1 MNIALLLS
9 IILLLISP
17 HYSQSENIDFNST
30 ANIRLF
36 ADNLYCEKDYLR
48 AIFEYDRLLE
58 SQINDTLFF
67 KIGLSYSYMNDYLS
81 AANKFDL
88 TPPTSAFFN
97 LSKLAW
103 LKAKFLLRDFQSFQL
118 SYQNQFANE
127 NSKYQNEGQK
137 LFSFSYLFTDE
148 TLPSKEELFS
158 PFDKIEKM
166 KVIDFYDWKA
176 DPPYKSST
184 VAGIMSAIIPGS
196 GKVYVGE
203 VSDGIVAFLVTGIL
217 VFLAYDNFH
226 ADHTTRAWI
235 LTGLAALFYGGNVY
249 GSVAAAQVHN
259 AKITFEFNE
268 SMNIYLQKNNYFL
281 PTYDFC
287 K

>member
-9 IILLLISP
+9 ITLLLIHP
-17 HYSQSENIDFNST
+17 HYPQSENIDFNSPT
-30 ANIRLF
+30 NIRLF
-36 ADNLYCEKDYLR
+36 ADYLYCEKDYLR
-48 AIFEYDRLLE
+48 AVFEYDRLIE
-58 SQINDTLFF
+58 SQINDTLMF
-67 KIGLSYSYMNDYLS
+67 KIGLSYSYMSDYLS

-88 TPPTSAFFN
+88 TSPSSALFN
-97 LSKLAW
+97 LSKLEW
-103 LKAKFLLRDFQSFQL
+103 LKAKFLLKDYQSFQL
-118 SYQNQFANE
+118 SYQNQFVSE
-127 NSKYQNEGQK
+127 NRKYQNEGQK
-137 LFSFSYLFTDE
+137 LFNFSYLFTDE
-148 TLPSKEELFS
+148 TLPSKEELLS
-158 PFDKIEKM
+158 PFEKTEKM
-166 KVIDFYDWKA
+166 EVSNFYDWKV

-203 VSDGIVAFLVTGIL
+203 VSDGVVAFLVTGIL
-217 VFLAYDNFH
+217 VFLAYDNFQ

-235 LTGLAALFYGGNVY
+235 FTGLAALFYSGNVY

-268 SMNIYLQKNNYFL
+268 SMNIYLQKNNYFI

>member
-17 HYSQSENIDFNST
+17 HYSQSENIDFNSH
-30 ANIRLF
+30 ASIKLF
-36 ADNLYCEKDYLR
+36 ADYLYCEKDYLR
-48 AIFEYDRLLE
+48 AVFEYDRLIE
-58 SQINDTLFF
+58 KRMNDTLMF
-67 KIGLSYSYMNDYLS
+67 KIALSYSSMNDYLS
-81 AANKFDL
+81 AAEKFDL
-88 TPPTSAFFN
+88 IPPTSPFYN
-97 LSKLAW
+97 QSRMEW
-103 LKAKFLLRDFQSFQL
+103 LKAKYQLRNYPDFRL
-118 SYQNQFANE
+118 SYQNQFAVE
-127 NSKYQNEGQK
+127 SSIYRNEGQK

-148 TLPSKEELFS
+148 PLPSKEEFLS
-158 PFDKIEKM
+158 PFEANETKKLSG
-166 KVIDFYDWKA
+166 FYDWKY

-196 GKVYVGE
+196 GKVYVGQ
-203 VSDGIVAFLVTGIL
+203 VSDGIVAFLVTGIF
-217 VFLAYDNFH
+217 VFLAYDNFR
-226 ADHTTRAWI
+226 ADHKTRAWI
-235 LTGLAALFYGGNVY
+235 FTGAAALFYGGNIY

-268 SMNIYLQKNNYFL
+268 SLNIYLNKNNYYA

>member
-9 IILLLISP
+9 IILLLTSS
-17 HYSQSENIDFNST
+17 HYSQSVNIDFNSP

-36 ADNLYCEKDYLR
+36 ADYLYCEKDYLR
-48 AIFEYDRLLE
+48 AIFEYDRLLV
-58 SQINDTLFF
+58 SQMNDTLMF

-81 AANKFDL
+81 ATKRFIL
-88 TPPTSAFFN
+88 IPHTSTFFN
-97 LSKLAW
+97 QSKTEW
-103 LKAKFLLRDFQSFQL
+103 LKAKFLLANYPGFRL
-118 SYQNQFANE
+118 SYQNQFASE
-127 NSKYQNEGQK
+127 NIKHQNEGHK
-137 LFSFSYLFTDE
+137 LFNFSYLFTDE
-148 TLPSKEELFS
+148 PLPSNEEFLS
-158 PFDKIEKM
+158 PFELNEKE
-166 KVIDFYDWKA
+166 KASYFYAWKNE
-176 DPPYKSST
+176 PPYKSST

-203 VSDGIVAFLVTGIL
+203 VSDGVVAFLVTGIL
-217 VFLAYDNFH
+217 VFLAYDNFQ

-235 LTGLAALFYGGNVY
+235 FTGLAALFYGGNIY

-268 SMNIYLQKNNYFL
+268 SINIYLQENNYFL
-281 PTYDFC
+281 PAYDFC

>member
-17 HYSQSENIDFNST
+17 HYSQSENIDFNSP
-30 ANIRLF
+30 ASIRVF
-36 ADNLYCEKDYLR
+36 ADHLYCEKDYLR
-48 AIFEYDRLLE
+48 AIFEYDRFLE
-58 SQINDTLFF
+58 TKMNDTLMF
-67 KIGLSYSYMNDYLS
+67 KIALSYSYMNDYLS
-81 AANKFDL
+81 ATKRFDL
-88 TPPTSAFFN
+88 IPPTSSFFN
-97 LSKLAW
+97 QSKMEW
-103 LKAKFLLRDFQSFQL
+103 LKAKFLLGDYPGFQL
-118 SYQNQFANE
+118 EYENRFASVN
-127 NSKYQNEGQK
+127 NKYQNEGEK
-137 LFSFSYLFTDE
+137 LFNLSYLFTDE
-148 TLPSKEELFS
+148 PLPSKEEFIS
-158 PFDKIEKM
+158 PFEINEKV
-166 KVIDFYDWKA
+166 KVSSFYDWKD

-203 VSDGIVAFLVTGIL
+203 VSDGIVAFLVTGIF
-217 VFLAYDNFH
+217 VFLAYDNFQ
-226 ADHTTRAWI
+226 ANHTTRAWI
-235 LTGLAALFYGGNVY
+235 FTGLAALFYGGNIY

-268 SMNIYLQKNNYFL
+268 SLNIYLQKNNHFS

>member
-17 HYSQSENIDFNST
+17 HYSQTENLDFNSP

-36 ADNLYCEKDYLR
+36 ADHLYCEKDYLR
-48 AIFEYDRLLE
+48 AILEYDRLLE
-58 SQINDTLFF
+58 MQMNDTLLY
-67 KIGLSYSYMNDYLS
+67 KTGLSYSYMYDYPS
-81 AANKFDL
+81 AAQRFDL
-88 TPPTSAFFN
+88 IPPSSPFIN
-97 LSKLAW
+97 QSRIEW
-103 LKAKFLLRDFQSFQL
+103 LKAKFLFGDYPKFKLA
-118 SYQNQFANE
+118 YVNQFVGE
-127 NSKYQNEGQK
+127 NNKYQSEGQK
-137 LFSFSYLFTDE
+137 LFNFSYLFTDE
-148 TLPSKEELFS
+148 PLPSKEEFLS
-158 PFDKIEKM
+158 PFEINEKE
-166 KVIDFYDWKA
+166 KVSSFYDWKV

-203 VSDGIVAFLVTGIL
+203 VSDGIVAFLVTGIF
-217 VFLAYDNFH
+217 VFLAYDNFQ
-226 ADHTTRAWI
+226 AGHTTRAWI
-235 LTGLAALFYGGNVY
+235 FTGAAALFYGGNIY

-268 SMNIYLQKNNYFL
+268 SLNIYLKKNNYYS
-281 PTYDFC
+281 PAYDFC

>member
-9 IILLLISP
+9 ITLLLIPP
-17 HYSQSENIDFNST
+17 HYPQSENIDFNSP
-30 ANIRLF
+30 ANIRSF
-36 ADNLYCEKDYLR
+36 ADYLYCEKDYLR
-48 AIFEYDRLLE
+48 AVFEYDRLIE
-58 SQINDTLFF
+58 SQINDTLMF
-67 KIGLSYSYMNDYLS
+67 KIGLSYSYMSDYLS

-88 TPPTSAFFN
+88 TPPSSAFFN
-97 LSKLAW
+97 LSKLEW
-103 LKAKFLLRDFQSFQL
+103 LKAKFLLKDYQRFQL
-118 SYQNQFANE
+118 SYQNQFVSE
-127 NSKYQNEGQK
+127 NNKYQNKGQK
-137 LFSFSYLFTDE
+137 LFNFSYLFTDE
-148 TLPSKEELFS
+148 TLPSKEELIS
-158 PFDKIEKM
+158 PFEKTEKM
-166 KVIDFYDWKA
+166 EVSNFYDWKV

-203 VSDGIVAFLVTGIL
+203 VSDGVVAFLVTGIL
-217 VFLAYDNFH
+217 VFLASDNFQ
-226 ADHTTRAWI
+226 AEHTTRAWI
-235 LTGLAALFYGGNVY
+235 FTGLAALFYSGNVY

-268 SMNIYLQKNNYFL
+268 SMNIYLQKNNYFI